1 MSDLCKI
8 TATKAAVR
16 MASGEL
22 TSVQLVEA
30 CLERIHA
37 REREVGAWAHL
48 DEDMA
53 LNAARV
59 ADATEPKSP
68 FHGIPFGV
76 KDIIDTA
83 DLPTECGTPIRAG
96 RRPTEDAACVAR
108 MKAAG
113 AVMMGKTVTT
123 EYALYHPGKA
133 RNPLNLAHTP
143 GGSSSGS
150 AAAVADF
157 MVPVAFG
164 SQTSGS
170 LIRPAAFC
178 GICAFKPTRGIT
190 DISGMLQ
197 LEPDFDTLGYM
208 GRDFD
213 DLATFFAIVH
223 DHTLRRLPDGIGRR
237 PRIGLCRTPMWPYA
251 EQASID
257 AVEEA
262 AEQLRSMGA
271 DVQEVRL
278 PSAFEDLLET
288 HATILKAALTRS
300 LGEDYRH
307 HPNRMSPV
315 LRRMIE
321 AGFAVPRDQEK
332 ALRTHA
338 EECRASINHAF
349 GDRDALLCP
358 SVVGEAPKGISATGS
373 PVFQAMWT
381 LLNVPIAGIPGAVG
395 PTGLPVG
402 IHLVG
407 RRGDDRT
414 ILSLGKWFHT
424 RRIAGALPAGTR
436 HRVNWRKLP

>member
-1 MSDLCKI
+1 MSDPWKI
-8 TATKAAVR
+8 TAAEAAVQ
-16 MASGEL
+16 MARGEL
-22 TSVQLVEA
+22 TSLRLVES

-37 REREVGAWAHL
+37 REREVCAWAHL

-96 RRPTEDAACVAR
+96 HRPTEDAACVAK

-123 EYALYHPGKA
+123 EYALYHPGKT
-133 RNPLNLAHTP
+133 RNPINLAHTP

-150 AAAVADF
+150 AAAVADS

-178 GICAFKPTRGIT
+178 GICAFKPTQGIT
-190 DISGMLQ
+190 DIAGMLQ
-197 LEPDFDTLGYM
+197 LEPAFDTLGYM

-223 DHTLRRLPDGIGRR
+223 GRTPRPLDDGIGRR
-237 PRIGLCRTPMWPYA
+237 PRIGLCRTPMWPHA

-257 AVEEA
+257 AVEDA
-262 AEQLRSMGA
+262 AEQLRSIGA

-278 PSAFEDLLET
+278 PSSFDGLLDT
-288 HATILKAALTRS
+288 HAIILKAALTRS
-300 LGEDYRH
+300 LGEDYRDH
-307 HPNRMSPV
+307 RDQMSPV
-315 LRRMIE
+315 LREMIE
-321 AGFAVPRDQEK
+321 AGFEVPKNQEET
-332 ALRTHA
+332 LRAHA

-349 GDRDALLCP
+349 GDRDAFLCP
-358 SVVGEAPKGISATGS
+358 SVVGEAPEGILATGN

-407 RRGDDRT
+407 RRGDDET
-414 ILSLGKWFHT
+414 ILRLGKWFHA
-424 RRIAGALPAGTR
+424 RRVADSLSANNPR
-436 HRVNWRKLP
+436 HTSRGN

>member
-1 MSDLCKI
+1 MSDPYMI
-8 TATKAAVR
+8 TATEAAVR

-22 TSVQLVEA
+22 TSVQLVES

-48 DEDMA
+48 DEDLA

-123 EYALYHPGKA
+123 EYALYHPGKT

-150 AAAVADF
+150 AAAVADS

-170 LIRPAAFC
+170 IIRPAAFC

-190 DISGMLQ
+190 DTSGMLQ

-213 DLATFFAIVH
+213 DLATFFAIIH
-223 DHTLRRLPDGIGRR
+223 DHTPLPLADGIGRR
-237 PRIGLCRTPMWPYA
+237 PRIGLCRTPMWPHA
-251 EQASID
+251 EQASIN

-262 AEQLRSMGA
+262 AEQLRSIGA

-278 PSAFEDLLET
+278 PSSFDDLLET
-288 HATILKAALTRS
+288 QATILKAALTRS

-307 HPNRMSPV
+307 HRDRMSPV
-315 LRRMIE
+315 LRGMIE
-321 AGFAVPRDQEK
+321 AGFAVPKDEEK

-338 EECRASINHAF
+338 GECRAAINDAF
-349 GDRDALLCP
+349 GDRDAFLCP
-358 SVVGEAPKGISATGS
+358 SVVGEAPEGISATGS

-395 PTGLPVG
+395 PAGLPVG

-407 RRGDDRT
+407 RRGDDET
-414 ILSLGKWFHT
+414 ILRLGKWLHT
-424 RRIAGALPAGTR
+424 RRIAALLSANGR
-436 HRVNWRKLP
+436 RQASRGN

>member
-1 MSDLCKI
+1 MSDPCKI
-8 TATKAAVR
+8 TATEAAVR

-22 TSVQLVEA
+22 TSVQLVES
-30 CLERIHA
+30 CLERIRA
-37 REREVGAWAHL
+37 RDGEVGAWAHL
-48 DEDMA
+48 DADMA
-53 LNAARV
+53 LNAARI
-59 ADATEPKSP
+59 ADATERKSP

-83 DLPTECGTPIRAG
+83 DLPTECGTPIRTG
-96 RRPTEDAACVAR
+96 RRPAEDAACVAR

-123 EYALYHPGKA
+123 EYALYHPGKT
-133 RNPLNLAHTP
+133 RNPRNLAHTP

-150 AAAVADF
+150 AAAVADS

-170 LIRPAAFC
+170 VIRPAAFC

-197 LEPDFDTLGYM
+197 LEPDFDTLGYL

-223 DHTLRRLPDGIGRR
+223 DRTPRPLDDGIGRK
-237 PRIGLCRTPMWPYA
+237 PRIGLCRTPMWPHA

-257 AVEEA
+257 AVEGA
-262 AEQLRSMGA
+262 AEQLRSLGA
-271 DVQEVRL
+271 DVREVRL
-278 PSAFEDLLET
+278 PSSFDGLLET

-300 LGEDYRH
+300 LDEDYRH
-307 HPNRMSPV
+307 HRDRMSPV
-315 LRRMIE
+315 LRGMIE
-321 AGFAVPRDQEK
+321 AGFAVPEDQEK
-332 ALRTHA
+332 ALRTRA
-338 EECRASINHAF
+338 EACRASINHAF
-349 GDRDALLCP
+349 DDRDAFLCP
-358 SVVGEAPKGISATGS
+358 SVVGEAPEGISATGS

-407 RRGDDRT
+407 RRGDDET
-414 ILSLGKWFHT
+414 ILRLGKWFYT
-424 RRIAGALPAGTR
+424 RRIADSLSVNGRR
-436 HRVNWRKLP
+436 HASRRN